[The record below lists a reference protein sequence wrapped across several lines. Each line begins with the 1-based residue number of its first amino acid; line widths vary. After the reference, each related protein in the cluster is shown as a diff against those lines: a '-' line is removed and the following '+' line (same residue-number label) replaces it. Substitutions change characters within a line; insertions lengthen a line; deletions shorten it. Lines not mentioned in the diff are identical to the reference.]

1 MNDENESYALL
12 TVPCTSAAAR
22 NFRTKLESSGI
33 SAVVLTDDRFERDR
47 WVEQGVHALLC
58 PGVDSAQAELPPFPI
73 QAVYLFEDT
82 LRHTC
87 NYLLFAT
94 DRICAPVY
102 VITQSSISVRLYKRL
117 GASYVLC
124 THADDVG
131 FLIPFSPSTVSNK
144 F

>member
-1 MNDENESYALL
+1 MKDENESYALL
-12 TVPCTSAAAR
+12 TVPCASAAAR
-22 NFRTKLESSGI
+22 NFRAELERHGI
-33 SAVVLTDDRFERDR
+33 PVAVLTDDLIEKER
-47 WVEQGVHALLC
+47 WAKQGVHTLLC
-58 PGVDSAQAELPPFPI
+58 PGIASDESELPPFPV

-87 NYLLFAT
+87 SYLQFAT

-102 VITQSSISVRLYKRL
+102 VIAQSSVSAGLYKRL

-131 FLIPFSPSTVSNK
+131 FLIPTNFEPK
-144 F
+144 EG

>member
-1 MNDENESYALL
+1 MKETDKSYALL
-12 TVPCTSAAAR
+12 NVPCAHAAAE
-22 NFRTKLESSGI
+22 NFRIQLEHRGI
-33 SAVVLTDDRFERDR
+33 PAAVLTDDRLERNR
-47 WVEQGVHALLC
+47 WTEQGVDTLLC
-58 PGVDSAQAELPPFPI
+58 PGADSARAELPRFPI

-102 VITQSSISVRLYKRL
+102 VIAQSSVSAGLYKRL

-131 FLIPFSPSTVSNK
+131 FLIPTNFEPK
-144 F
+144 EG

>member
-12 TVPCTSAAAR
+12 SVPCAHAAAE
-22 NFRTKLESSGI
+22 NFRIQLAHHGI
-33 SAVVLTDDRFERDR
+33 PAAVLTDDRLERDR
-47 WVEQGVHALLC
+47 WAEQGVHTLLC
-58 PGVDSAQAELPPFPI
+58 PGVDSARAELPPFPI

-87 NYLLFAT
+87 NYLLFAAE
-94 DRICAPVY
+94 RICAPVY
-102 VITQSSISVRLYKRL
+102 VIAQSSVSAKLYKRL

-131 FLIPFSPSTVSNK
+131 FLIPCTAK
-144 F
+144 L